1 MLVVVTGLP
10 GTGKS
15 TVAGAVARSLP
26 AALISADP
34 IEDNLGAAVAYVLA
48 SLGPPS
54 SVGTTLG
61 AANADESAAGV
72 PRR

>member
-34 IEDNLGAAVAYVLA
+34 IEDNLGAA
-48 SLGPPS
+48 
-54 SVGTTLG
+54 
-61 AANADESAAGV
+61 NADESAAGV